1 MNSSGSFYQKTK
13 TVDRSLVTLSALV
26 LCVSSVCLVLIHATE
41 DQSGTKLSQITK
53 SFRAA
58 MKGTTLEFTPTVKS
72 DSAKSDSANAPVAV
86 TSGDST
92 GVRLAQNLIQRRN
105 RLARVSQTTE
115 VDPDRLVDK
124 DGAAFDNLLSEIS
137 RYCPVSNATDI
148 DGEIAIDL
156 FSADLSTDEQVVPFA
171 VQAIQQTRKN
181 ASFGDWEFE
190 IVCWATTP
198 AASSLRDAVLK
209 AAQIQTAVDQKC
221 VSENAAVS
229 QMTSSGRIW
238 TSPSEVRPMATL
250 LIRRTGGLKVSPRI
264 RL

>member
-1 MNSSGSFYQKTK
+1 MNSSGSCYQKRK

-26 LCVSSVCLVLIHATE
+26 LCVTSVCLVLIHAAE

-58 MKGTTLEFTPTVKS
+58 MEGTKLEFAPAGNNTSASQAEEGPSSKDSS
-72 DSAKSDSANAPVAV
+72 DM
-86 TSGDST
+86 
-92 GVRLAQNLIQRRN
+92 RLEQSLIRKRS

-115 VDPDRLVDK
+115 VDPEQLVDR

-137 RYCPVSNATDI
+137 RYCPVSNAIDI

-171 VQAIQQTRKN
+171 VQAIQETRQN

-190 IVCWATTP
+190 IICWATTP
-198 AASSLRDAVLK
+198 AASSLRGAVLK
-209 AAQIQTAVDQKC
+209 AAQIQTAVSQKC
-221 VSENAAVS
+221 ASENAAVS

-238 TSPSEVRPMATL
+238 TSSSEVRPMATL
-250 LIRRTGGLKVSPRI
+250 LIRRTGGLKVSPRA